1 MFIKRNKCPW
11 INIQNMLPDA
21 AAYVPMK
28 SSVREDVNDIFPTE
42 AKIYSVFEIKRII
55 AFSKPIDANF

>member
-1 MFIKRNKCPW
+1 
-11 INIQNMLPDA
+11 MLPDA

-42 AKIYSVFEIKRII
+42 AKMHSVFEIKRII